1 VKVSDIL
8 LNYLLAHK
16 KLQLTGLGTFN
27 LTGSY
32 IVSDDD
38 KKIILPQGSV
48 EFILDPATPED
59 QELIAAIS
67 SETGKIKPLASADL
81 DSLIIQGKQLM
92 NISKPFMIEG
102 IGTLQKNHRNEVEYI
117 PLVDEVHRG
126 EHEKRL
132 EEPGEAVR
140 FDDNYLK
147 PSGKRE
153 SGSRNLTLA
162 LLAIVAIGIL
172 GLVVYYFYNQFTKEN
187 STNISLNEPPARQ
200 EDTANKIISAID
212 TATNAFTAATDSIK
226 TVSVAPAA
234 KDSFYVVLEMA
245 KRDRAIKRY
254 ADLTEWGHKV
264 VMTTKDSVDYSISF
278 PIKAPLADTAK
289 HRDSLGRF
297 FGKKAWI
304 EKQ

>member
-1 VKVSDIL
+1 MKVSDIL
-8 LNYLLAHK
+8 LNYLLTHK

-38 KKIILPQGSV
+38 KKIIFPQGSV

-187 STNISLNEPPARQ
+187 STAITLSEPPAQQ
-200 EDTANKIISAID
+200 EDTANRMVSSVD
-212 TATNAFTAATDSIK
+212 TASSSPAIPSDSAK
-226 TVSVAPAA
+226 TVSIAPAA

-245 KRDRAIKRY
+245 KKDRAMKRY

-264 VMTTKDSVDYSISF
+264 VMTTNDSMNFKISF

-297 FGKKAWI
+297 FAKKVWI

>member
-1 VKVSDIL
+1 MKVSDIL
-8 LNYLLAHK
+8 LNYLLSHK

-32 IVSDDD
+32 TISDDE

-59 QELIAAIS
+59 PELIAAIS

-117 PLVDEVHRG
+117 PLVDEINRG

-147 PSGKRE
+147 PTVNRQ
-153 SGSRNLTLA
+153 SGSRNLTLFFLAVVA
-162 LLAIVAIGIL
+162 LGIL
-172 GLVVYYFYNQFTKEN
+172 GLVVYYFYNHSSKETSDN
-187 STNISLNEPPARQ
+187 LKLSNPPTQ
-200 EDTANKIISAID
+200 QQDTASNIIVPVDSLQKTPDSTKTIVPA
-212 TATNAFTAATDSIK
+212 TAA
-226 TVSVAPAA
+226 A
-234 KDSFYVVLEMA
+234 DSFYVVIEVA
-245 KRDRAIKRY
+245 KKDRAIKRY
-254 ADLTEWGHKV
+254 ADLREWGHQV
-264 VMTTKDSVDYSISF
+264 VMKTNDSVDFKISF

-289 HRDSLGRF
+289 YRDSLSRF
-297 FGKKAWI
+297 FARKVWI